1 MDQRGSMLSA
11 YSGSAPLVPP
21 SAKRTFRIRASI
33 INIYPVLCR
42 ATEERHQWQNKL
54 SKLLFRPK

>member
-1 MDQRGSMLSA
+1 MLSA